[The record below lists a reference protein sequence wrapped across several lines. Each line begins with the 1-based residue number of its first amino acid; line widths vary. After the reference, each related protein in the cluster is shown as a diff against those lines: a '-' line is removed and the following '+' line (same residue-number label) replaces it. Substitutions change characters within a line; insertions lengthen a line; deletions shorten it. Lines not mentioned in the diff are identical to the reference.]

1 MLERRTF
8 LGSMLIPALVPGAA
22 AGHIHSSRT
31 AGLLRELA
39 GTKGPPEEIARDEDY
54 WTLVQQS
61 FQMDRSIINLNN
73 GGCSPS
79 PTIVHEAYKHRLD
92 DANRWP
98 PPYVLWQTQHP
109 QYEVVRERMA
119 RQWGV
124 DPEELAITRNSSE
137 SLQIC
142 QFGLDLARGDEVLT
156 TTQDYP
162 RMLTS
167 FRQRERREGIKL
179 VQVKLPVPCEDDDI
193 VVRAFES
200 GITPRTRMILMSHMI
215 NLTGQILPVKKVVD
229 MARTKN
235 GGIPVVVDG
244 AHALAHFD
252 FKISDLGC
260 DYYGVSLHKWLHAPV
275 GTGLLY
281 VRRDKI
287 KGLWSLMGSGAD
299 AEDDIRKFEEIGT
312 HPEANALAIAEALT
326 FHQAIGG
333 PRKEARLRYLRD
345 YWAKRLL
352 TSSRVKLN
360 TSLDPRFSC
369 GIGNVH
375 IEGIEPIKLTG
386 WLWEK
391 KKILTV
397 AIITDEFNGLRI
409 TPSTYTTLEELD
421 RFCEHMERVINNGL
435 PAPAVIPT

>member
-1 MLERRTF
+1 MIERRAF
-8 LGSMLIPALVPGAA
+8 LGSMLVPAA
-22 AGHIHSSRT
+22 AAF
-31 AGLLRELA
+31 AGVPVLERRASLLRELA
-39 GTKGPPEEIARDEDY
+39 SDTRPPQDVARDEDY
-54 WTLVQQS
+54 WVRVQQA
-61 FQMDRSIINLNN
+61 FMMDRSIINLNN

-79 PTIVHEAYKHRLD
+79 PTVVHDAYKRRLD
-92 DANRWP
+92 EANRQP
-98 PPYVLWQTQHP
+98 PPYVLWQNQHP
-109 QYEVVRERMA
+109 QYETVRERLA

-124 DPEELAITRNSSE
+124 DAEELAITRNSSE

-142 QFGLDLARGDEVLT
+142 QFGLSLQRDDEVLT
-156 TTQDYP
+156 TDQDYP
-162 RMLTS
+162 RMITT
-167 FRQRERREGIKL
+167 FRQRERREGVKM
-179 VQVKLPVPCEDDDI
+179 VQIKLPVPCEDDDL
-193 VVRAFES
+193 VVRRFEEA
-200 GITPRTRMILMSHMI
+200 ITPRTRMILCCHVI
-215 NLTGQILPVKKVVD
+215 NLTGQILPVKKIVE
-229 MARTKN
+229 MARKKN

-244 AHALAHFD
+244 AHALAQFD

-260 DYYGVSLHKWLHAPV
+260 DYYGVSLHKWLHAPI

-287 KGLWSLMGSGAD
+287 KGLWSLFGSSAEH
-299 AEDDIRKFEEIGT
+299 EDDIRKFEEIGT
-312 HPEANALAIAEALT
+312 HPEANALGIAEALT

-352 TSSRVKLN
+352 ATGKVTLN

-369 GIGNVH
+369 GIGNVRPH
-375 IEGIEPIKLTG
+375 GLDVIKLTG

-397 AIITDEFNGLRI
+397 AIKHEDFEGLRI

-421 RFCEHMERVINNGL
+421 RFCEAIEYVLANG
-435 PAPAVIPT
+435 IPEIKKDA